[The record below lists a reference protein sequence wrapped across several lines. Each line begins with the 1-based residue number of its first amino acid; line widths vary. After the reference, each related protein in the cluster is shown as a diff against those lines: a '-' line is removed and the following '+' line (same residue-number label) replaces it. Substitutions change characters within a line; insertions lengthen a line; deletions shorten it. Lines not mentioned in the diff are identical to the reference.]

1 MQLKQGDVFIWG
13 YKMKFI
19 FQIRMYAVWLVHTA
33 LLGSCT
39 LTVKCWFYA
48 ANYFFSL
55 PKAPVVLHHHI
66 YNKKK
71 RNVTGIM
78 FKNTS
83 KELPL
88 TAIST

>member
-19 FQIRMYAVWLVHTA
+19 FQIRIYAVWLVHTA

-39 LTVKCWFYA
+39 LSVKCWFYA
-48 ANYFFSL
+48 ANFFFFSL
-55 PKAPVVLHHHI
+55 PKAPVVLHHQI

-71 RNVTGIM
+71 AKCHGNNV
-78 FKNTS
+78 
-83 KELPL
+83 
-88 TAIST
+88 